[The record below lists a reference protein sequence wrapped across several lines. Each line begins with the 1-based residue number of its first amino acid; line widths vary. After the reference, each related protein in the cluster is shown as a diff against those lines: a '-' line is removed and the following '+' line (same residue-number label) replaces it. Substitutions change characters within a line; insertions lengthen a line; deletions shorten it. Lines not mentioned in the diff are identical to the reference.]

1 LSQHPQPVFSLPI
14 THSHTSPPPPYAYLQ
29 SYNWA
34 LTLETTETLSVPVPR
49 SEGFVVTFAPHKIYD
64 KESFLKKTD
73 RNLLAFSL
81 KLVIGV
87 LKDAIVQI
95 T

>member
-1 LSQHPQPVFSLPI
+1 MSQHPQPVFSLPI
-14 THSHTSPPPPYAYLQ
+14 AHSHTSPPPPYEYLL

-34 LTLETTETLSVPVPR
+34 LTLKTTETLSVPVPR
-49 SEGFVVTFAPHKIYD
+49 SEEFAVTFALDKIYD

-81 KLVIGV
+81 KLVIRV
-87 LKDAIVQI
+87 LNDAIVQI